1 MKENNKGDPFLILV
15 GRICVGALIYG
26 LLNVLSNR
34 LLLPTAPFIALRPQ
48 VSLPMFV
55 GIAYGPWSGF
65 LTGLTGNLFGD
76 ILCGYGPIKFWH
88 WHIANGLMG
97 LIPGLIRYLHI
108 EQVKSIRD
116 FGIVE
121 ASVVIASGL
130 AVGAAAISDL
140 LLVHEMDLSE
150 SLNAWILPAFLT
162 DAVNGFIIVPVLL
175 LVFRKLVV
183 TVETRT
189 IMMVTLLLVLTVL
202 STAIS
207 MTWAVWEDL
216 TSREAMVRAFYWGGI
231 GSLFV
236 LVLGLLV
243 SIILSKRVTDPV
255 LKLTEAAGSV
265 EKGEYDLRELDGLS
279 KRPDEFGYLSRV
291 IQKMADEI
299 HGREQRLKKQVQELR
314 IEIDKVSQAK
324 DVAQIVETE
333 YFKSLCE
340 KAKKF
345 RES

>member
-1 MKENNKGDPFLILV
+1 MEERSEGNHFFIFISRV
-15 GRICVGALIYG
+15 CICALIYG
-26 LLNVLSNR
+26 LLNVISNR
-34 LLLPTAPFIALRPQ
+34 FLLPTAPFITLRPQ
-48 VSLPMFV
+48 VALPMFV
-55 GIAYGPWSGF
+55 GIAYGPLSGF

-76 ILCGYGPIKFWH
+76 VLCGYGPIKFWH

-108 EQVKSIRD
+108 EKVRSIRD

-121 ASVVIASGL
+121 VAVVIASGV
-130 AVGAAAISDL
+130 AVGFAVIADL
-140 LLVHEMDLSE
+140 LLVHEMYFPE

-162 DAVNGFIIVPVLL
+162 DAVNGFILVPVLL
-175 LVFRKLVV
+175 LVFRKLVM

-202 STAIS
+202 STAMSI
-207 MTWAVWEDL
+207 TWSVWDDL
-216 TSREAMVRAFYWGGI
+216 ISRESMVKAFYFAGI
-231 GSLFV
+231 VSLFL

-291 IQKMADEI
+291 IQKMANEV

-324 DVAQIVETE
+324 EVAEIVETD
-333 YFKSLCE
+333 YFKSLCD
-340 KAKKF
+340 KVKKL
-345 RES
+345 RKL